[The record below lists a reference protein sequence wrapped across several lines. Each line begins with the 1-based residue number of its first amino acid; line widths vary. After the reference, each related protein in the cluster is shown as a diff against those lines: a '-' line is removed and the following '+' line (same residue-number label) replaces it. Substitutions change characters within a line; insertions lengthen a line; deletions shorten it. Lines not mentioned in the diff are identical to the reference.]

1 MRILRS
7 IMVVVAALALSS
19 PALARRGGRLE
30 PIPCK
35 SNPKYTYGVF
45 LPSAYESDKD
55 RLFPVLFTHTSGGN
69 PGTQGMDRWAERRG
83 VIIVSVNNYSNAVV
97 EKAASRSAGWEEV
110 NRIQDAVIES
120 VESTLRVHPCLR
132 FSMGR
137 SGAGWASMRMAGNHN
152 EKHAGVVMLAH
163 SGNGADA
170 KLKRHIAVAFI
181 HAENDKVHGPGAV
194 RGTASSLKSRG
205 HLVREVC
212 GDWGHSSGPL
222 EEREKMLDWLLD
234 ISPLTHPTLPA
245 EGRAKVRAEIKRR
258 IEALPDIPDAA
269 ERLQKAETLLAFPD
283 AEKWPE
289 VRKLHAARF
298 GAKYELAEA
307 EADPVAKH
315 EALSDLSED
324 ESARWRNSKDR
335 RRLSGALRKMRSKSP
350 CKAEWAARRLYQQ
363 VSAFEKKAGKSKVK
377 RTQAARSYN
386 TIAKRYPDTI
396 SGRKAAQATERLVKE
411 LDSGKR

>member
-1 MRILRS
+1 MRALRA
-7 IMVVVAALALSS
+7 IVVVAAASAVSS
-19 PALARRGGRLE
+19 PALARRGGRLK

-45 LPSAYESDKD
+45 LPGAYESDKD
-55 RLFPVLFTHTSGGN
+55 RLFPVLFTHSPGGN
-69 PGTQGMDRWAERRG
+69 PGTLGMNGWAERRG
-83 VIIVSVNNYSNAVV
+83 VIIVSVNNYANAVV
-97 EKAASRSAGWEEV
+97 EKAAGHSAGWQEV

-132 FSMGR
+132 FSMGC

-181 HAENDKVHGPGAV
+181 HAENDKVHGPASV
-194 RGTASSLKSRG
+194 RSTARSLKARG

-212 GDWGHSSGPL
+212 GGWGHSNGPL
-222 EEREKMLDWLLD
+222 EEREKMMDWLLD
-234 ISPLTHPTLPA
+234 ISPLTHPNLPA
-245 EGRAKVRAEIKRR
+245 EERAKVRAEIKLR
-258 IEALPDIPDAA
+258 IEALPGIADPAQ
-269 ERLQKAETLLAFPD
+269 RLRKAEALLALPD

-289 VRKLHAARF
+289 VRKLRSGWF
-298 GAKYELAEA
+298 GANYELAEA

-324 ESARWRNSKDR
+324 ERARWCDSKDR
-335 RRLSGALRKMRSKSP
+335 RRLAGELRKMRSKSP
-350 CKAEWAARRLYQQ
+350 CREEWAARRMYQQ
-363 VSAFEKKAGKSKVK
+363 VAAFEKKAGKSKMR
-377 RTQAARSYN
+377 RTQAARSYDAV
-386 TIAKRYPDTI
+386 AKRYPDTI
-396 SGRKAAQATERLVKE
+396 AGRSAAEAARRLVE
-411 LDSGKR
+411 AINSGK